1 MTDMNIRH
9 RPRKRFGQ
17 NFLSDRNIV
26 AKIIQALGA
35 GPQDHVIEIGPG
47 QGVLTGELLASAASV
62 NAIEIDRD
70 LVSMLQQK
78 FAVMD
83 SFTIHES
90 DVLKTDF
97 NTLLSAQNPVR
108 IIGNLPYNIST
119 PLLFHLLAYLH
130 GIKDMLFMLQLE
142 VVDRL
147 VASPG
152 TKNYGR
158 LSIML
163 QYFCQIEKL
172 FTVPPGAFSPPPKVH
187 SAIVR
192 LIPKTSDQLVLQNP
206 VTLEKLVRQAFS
218 HRRKTL
224 RNNLKGLLSDEELS
238 ALNIDPGLRP
248 ENLSLEDYVRIS
260 THLEDKDG

>member
-1 MTDMNIRH
+1 M
-9 RPRKRFGQ
+9 
-17 NFLSDRNIV
+17 
-26 AKIIQALGA
+26 
-35 GPQDHVIEIGPG
+35 
-47 QGVLTGELLASAASV
+47 TGELLASAASV

>member
-1 MTDMNIRH
+1 MNIRH

-78 FAVMD
+78 FAVME

>member
-1 MTDMNIRH
+1 MNIRH